1 MKQKVIPILQET
13 PTIERNVLP
22 KMGFLREPKFKGSK
36 LGLSIW
42 LMNSFLYVLSKFYF
56 L

>member
-22 KMGFLREPKFKGSK
+22 KMGFLREPKFCDVSDAIAYQDDICDEIEIRY
-36 LGLSIW
+36 L
-42 LMNSFLYVLSKFYF
+42 KF
-56 L
+56 